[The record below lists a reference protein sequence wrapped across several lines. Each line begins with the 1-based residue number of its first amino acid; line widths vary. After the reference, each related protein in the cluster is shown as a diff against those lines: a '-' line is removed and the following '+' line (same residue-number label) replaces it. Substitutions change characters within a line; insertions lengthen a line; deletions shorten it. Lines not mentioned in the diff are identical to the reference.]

1 MTQKNKIFS
10 TIGNLLRYSYH
21 ATFFSISV
29 IFTSLFYYFTLCR
42 HFRMKMQQL
51 GRKEKGKSG
60 RVKRKKWLEVCEEAP
75 LRDVPRFRH
84 FWACS
89 SRLEVMSQRQ

>member
-29 IFTSLFYYFTLCR
+29 IFASLFYYFKLCR
-42 HFRMKMQQL
+42 HFRMKMQHL
-51 GRKEKGKSG
+51 GKKEKIKWELLACKVLETKGTISSITA
-60 RVKRKKWLEVCEEAP
+60 RRKLTSKAVG
-75 LRDVPRFRH
+75 
-84 FWACS
+84 S
-89 SRLEVMSQRQ
+89 